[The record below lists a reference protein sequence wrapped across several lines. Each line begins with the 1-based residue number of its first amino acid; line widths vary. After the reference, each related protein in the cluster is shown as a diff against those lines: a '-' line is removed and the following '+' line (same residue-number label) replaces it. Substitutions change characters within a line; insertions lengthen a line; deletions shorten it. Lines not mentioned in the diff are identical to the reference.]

1 MSKKSKKSKKEK
13 LKDLYLDRPTSHGG
27 WPHGHPGSYR
37 DNKTPVNQQIAQYL
51 EDMGLLEAPE
61 HAVLSES
68 SLRELIT
75 KFILLERAK
84 S

>member
-1 MSKKSKKSKKEK
+1 VSKKKKSSK

-37 DNKTPVNQQIAQYL
+37 DNKKPVYKQIAQYL
-51 EDMGLLEAPE
+51 EDMGLLESPD

-68 SLRELIT
+68 QLRVLVRR
-75 KFILLERAK
+75 FLL
-84 S
+84 